1 MKFFKVSV
9 ILFLALVFVFLH
21 GNKSMAQISGQLST
35 AETLQ
40 DGEKLFGS
48 YAGFYEHGT
57 IIGIGQFRNGLNPFT
72 DFGLRAGVISID
84 TGFKNK
90 NKAGAVIGGDIKYR
104 LFNAAGGD
112 EFDLSTGG
120 MLETVFT
127 SDLYIYSIGGQFIG
141 SFRLISSSGYLIIPY
156 SRILVGIRNIHRD
169 KFGPSE
175 KGNTDT
181 DFKISLNIGST
192 FKLNNQ
198 VTLLAELQIDDDYFG
213 LTAGVSFLK

>member
-1 MKFFKVSV
+1 
-9 ILFLALVFVFLH
+9 
-21 GNKSMAQISGQLST
+21 QLST

-48 YAGFYEHGT
+48 YIGLYEHGT
-57 IIGIGQFRNGLNPFT
+57 IIGIGQFRSGLNPFT
-72 DFGLRAGVISID
+72 DWGLRAGVVSID

-90 NKAGAVIGGDIKYR
+90 AGVIIGGDIKYR

-127 SDLYIYSIGGQFIG
+127 SDFYIYSIGGQFIG
-141 SFRLISSSGYLIIPY
+141 SYRLVSSSGYLIVPY
-156 SRILVGIRNIHRD
+156 SRILVGIQNIHWD
-169 KFGPSE
+169 KFGPKG

-181 DFKISLNIGST
+181 DFKICLNVGTT

-198 VTLLAELQIDDDYFG
+198 ITLLAELQIDDDYFG